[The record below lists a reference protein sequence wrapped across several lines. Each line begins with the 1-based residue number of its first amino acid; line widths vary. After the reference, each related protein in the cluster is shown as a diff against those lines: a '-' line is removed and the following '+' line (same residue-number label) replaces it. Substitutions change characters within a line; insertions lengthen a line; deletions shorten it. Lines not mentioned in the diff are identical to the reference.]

1 MSANQRPFLHLIDD
15 DVLYAAEIQQFLE
28 VSGFDVFVS
37 LSARAAFRAFQN
49 YVFDAVILDVGLPD
63 ENGFV
68 LCRKIREQFNVS
80 VIFTS
85 ARTAEDDRILGL
97 EVGAD
102 DYLCKP
108 VSPRELVVRI
118 QAVLRR
124 ANKRSETSGSP
135 AIAITLDTSTRTAL
149 VGKRT
154 VELTRK
160 EFDILQALQ
169 AAAPRIL
176 SREHL
181 IDAVWPTGAEISDRT
196 IDSHIKSL
204 RAKIQHEGGHR
215 DIIFSVYG
223 IGYQFR
229 LEQ

>member
-1 MSANQRPFLHLIDD
+1 MSATQRPFLHLIDD
-15 DVLYAAEIQQFLE
+15 DVLYATEIQQFLE

-37 LSARAAFRAFQN
+37 LSARAALRAFRN

-63 ENGFV
+63 ESGFV
-68 LCRKIREQFNVS
+68 LCRKIREQFNGP

-124 ANKRSETSGSP
+124 AKQRNETSDSP
-135 AIAITLDTSTRTAL
+135 AIAIILDTSTRTAI

-154 VELTRK
+154 VKLTRK

-169 AAAPRIL
+169 GASPRIL
-176 SREHL
+176 SREQL
-181 IDAVWPTGAEISDRT
+181 IDAVWPSGAEISDRT

-204 RAKIQHEGGHR
+204 RAKIQQEGGLR

-229 LEQ
+229 LEH